1 MASPSRPG
9 KCWQWPGR
17 RWRGQGTS
25 DLDLAC
31 ALDHLWWAGQG
42 AFPTLTPRG
51 KGCLLTQQYITCS
64 HNLGRSP
71 AGCGTAHPWWA
82 PRHPCQEG
90 VLCEK
95 RAHRSETC
103 TCSLSGHFIVDGW
116 TAPSFVFYSFQ
127 LQCKEFKSWQRRI
140 GSTFIIMIWF
150 LCRDCPTIPNQEWVK
165 VWRCIW
171 SVRRVFPWPLGK
183 SISWSS
189 MVFIF

>member
-1 MASPSRPG
+1 MCVLKMASPSRPG
-9 KCWQWPGR
+9 KSWQWPGR

-31 ALDHLWWAGQG
+31 TLDHLWWAGQG

-71 AGCGTAHPWWA
+71 AGCGTVHPWWA

-95 RAHRSETC
+95 RAHKSETC
-103 TCSLSGHFIVDGW
+103 THSLSWHFTVDGPPR
-116 TAPSFVFYSFQ
+116 AAFSVPSS
-127 LQCKEFKSWQRRI
+127 
-140 GSTFIIMIWF
+140 
-150 LCRDCPTIPNQEWVK
+150 PN
-165 VWRCIW
+165 
-171 SVRRVFPWPLGK
+171 VRSSNPPKDELGPHL
-183 SISWSS
+183 SS
-189 MVFIF
+189 